1 MDAKSTVQVLSVGI
15 DLISN
20 LTSSKFVELKL
31 EFVIAVKLSHKITS
45 PMFKPW
51 SAAKVIVTVADPLV
65 VENALVK
72 VDVALIGWMS

>member
-1 MDAKSTVQVLSVGI
+1 VQVLSVGI

-20 LTSSKFVELKL
+20 LILSKFAELKL
-31 EFVIAVKLSHKITS
+31 EFVIDEKLSNKITS
-45 PMFKPW
+45 PIFKPW